1 MMKKQSMETCIK
13 ICFILITVIIFT
25 GCFGRTKS
33 PYVVDQFT
41 LDYPSPVLPGLTST
55 HELIRIERFSVA
67 QSFNSTAM
75 VYKPQMYRLDTYPY
89 SRWRVNPGDMM
100 SDFLI
105 RDIGKSL
112 LFKGVFSYYSDEP
125 VRFVLEGAL
134 EEFFESDEG
143 PEGRAILT
151 VNITFLDRTEREV
164 SKKILFQKAYQFASP
179 VKEKSPDGF
188 TGGMSANMS
197 HLSEALI
204 KDLDNTLKARGKK

>member
-1 MMKKQSMETCIK
+1 MKKEPLKRCIK
-13 ICFILITVIIFT
+13 ICLIVITVITFT
-25 GCFGRTKS
+25 GCFGRTKQ

-41 LDYPSPVLPGLTST
+41 LDYPSPVLPGLAST
-55 HELIRIERFSVA
+55 PELVRIERFSVA

-75 VYKPQMYRLDTYPY
+75 IYKPQQYRLDAYPY
-89 SRWRVNPGDMM
+89 SRWRVNPGDMV
-100 SDFLI
+100 SDFLL

-112 LFKGVFSYYSDEP
+112 LFKGAFSYYSDEP
-125 VRFVLEGAL
+125 VKYVIEGAL

-143 PEGRAILT
+143 PEGRAVLT

-188 TGGMSANMS
+188 TAGMSANMS
-197 HLSEALI
+197 NLSRALI
-204 KDLDNTLKARGKK
+204 NDLDNTLKARGKK